1 MKKRESRRWR
11 ASQARIDSVDGAA
24 TPSPQQ
30 SKTNHNTE
38 HGLVLEVHARG
49 ARLDHELREL
59 HDGREATMS
68 GVAISHNRSQV
79 VDVLP
84 TRKRPAV
91 VVLQGLEQLVDLLG
105 HRVVGVVREVGTRFV
120 RRR

>member
-1 MKKRESRRWR
+1 M
-11 ASQARIDSVDGAA
+11 ASPLDGVDGAA
-24 TPSPQQ
+24 PTPSPQQ

-38 HGLVLEVHARG
+38 HGLVLKMNTSSTG
-49 ARLDHELREL
+49 LDHELREL
-59 HDGREATMS
+59 HDGREAA
-68 GVAISHNRSQV
+68 VAGITISNNRRQV
-79 VDVLP
+79 IDVL
-84 TRKRPAV
+84 TARKSSAV